1 MKYKSPL
8 IAITDMER
16 SKVFYKKYLGLD
28 VDVDF
33 GANVT
38 LTGGLS
44 LQTLETWR
52 GFIGGKEVGFKGNAG
67 ELYFE
72 EDDFDSLIQNLDGL
86 ELIHPPVE
94 HSWGQRTV
102 RFYDPD
108 GHVIEVGEN
117 IAATARRFAD
127 SGMTVAEI
135 AVRMDVKEEYVR
147 EWLEPQSAGKYDAAE
162 LSEAHRALLSTL
174 KKCEKIDMP
183 KLGKSQQTLLT
194 RRIDALKIA
203 LSLIEKEQSHAG

>member
-1 MKYKSPL
+1 MKYQSPL
-8 IAITDMER
+8 IAVTDIER
-16 SKVFYKKYLGLD
+16 SKAFYKKYLGLD
-28 VDVDF
+28 VEVDF

-52 GFIGGKEVGFKGNAG
+52 EFIGGKEVRWGCNAG

-72 EDDFDSLIQNLDGL
+72 EDDFDSFIQNLDDL
-86 ELIHPPVE
+86 ELLHPPVE
-94 HSWGQRTV
+94 HSWGQRAV

-108 GHVIEVGEN
+108 GHIIEVGEN
-117 IAATARRFAD
+117 IAATTRRFANN
-127 SGMTVAEI
+127 GMTIAEI

-147 EWLEPQSAGKYDAAE
+147 EWLKPEPIAKYDEDE

-174 KKCEKIDMP
+174 KKCEKMDMA

-194 RRIDALKIA
+194 RRIAALRIA
-203 LSLIEKEQSHAG
+203 LALIEKEQQEE